1 MIDLKEVLN
10 NSILK
15 LTKCV
20 DPQTYQPK
28 IGFTLTEKI
37 SDEEKEFFMSK
48 LHELL
53 YVGSVSIDLTRLSKK
68 EKK

>member
-1 MIDLKEVLN
+1 ML
-10 NSILK
+10 
-15 LTKCV
+15 
-20 DPQTYQPK
+20 
-28 IGFTLTEKI
+28 IGFTITEKI